1 MCSLCLQGVYL
12 EDVCLFSLECLA
24 MGIIFPF
31 YTDARKV
38 GKQST
43 VQGHLL
49 EGLGFEPLSL
59 GPQAHV
65 LAPMP
70 HI

>member
-1 MCSLCLQGVYL
+1 
-12 EDVCLFSLECLA
+12 

-43 VQGHLL
+43 VQVHLL